1 MLFQQSAPH
10 FDFVL
15 KMMWWVLEET
25 AVKVNGKEAG
35 RGRATLSDL
44 SAELAFEGRWKEEKV
59 VGSVSACRKIVTKW
73 SLAIG
78 RQAARCLPEAAFLSM
93 AAGPVVHLTDLQLLG
108 A

>member
-1 MLFQQSAPH
+1 MLFQQNAPH

-73 SLAIG
+73 SLALG
-78 RQAARCLPEAAFLSM
+78 RQRSPVSSRTRLPQH
-93 AAGPVVHLTDLQLLG
+93 GCRPCG
-108 A
+108 ASHRPPTP